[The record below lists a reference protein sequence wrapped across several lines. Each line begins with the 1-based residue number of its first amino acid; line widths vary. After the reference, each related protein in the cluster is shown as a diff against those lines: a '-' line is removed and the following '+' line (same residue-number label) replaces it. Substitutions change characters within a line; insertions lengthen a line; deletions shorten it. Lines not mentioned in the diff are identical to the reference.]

1 MIILLLNSFQY
12 DDDTYDNSAKC
23 YNENLCSIITY
34 LILNDHSQI
43 FKLIVRNKSPLDLYT
58 HYADSQFVQKIN
70 E

>member
-1 MIILLLNSFQY
+1 MMMILIIIVLNATMKIFVP
-12 DDDTYDNSAKC
+12 
-23 YNENLCSIITY
+23 LIITY

-70 E
+70 K